1 MQQSRGFQPI
11 RVLLTA
17 WLVLLLGACSVSD
30 REQQLRQQI
39 RALQEAID
47 RRDVGDVEALLAD
60 DFVGNEGMDRRGA
73 RQLAAAVFLRHR
85 EVAARIGPVEVELRG
100 EGEAMAR
107 FTVIALIVEGRSTW
121 GSRGSDTL
129 HPREP
134 PDLRLALGA
143 PTVHRRPLRE
153 PLSGDR
159 LPLRRRSVHRV
170 EPLDHVRRAEA
181 LGAPLL
187 KLLHRA
193 LAPDG
198 LAERRL
204 RHAATTTQGGEPELE
219 RVLLICHST
228 SVNAHAN
235 PVNFLAQPRI
245 LGLTPGADSG
255 IPQSVGSPRQVSFR
269 FAQRGEGC

>member
-100 EGEAMAR
+100 QDDAVAR
-107 FTVIALIVEGRSTW
+107 FQVLATGGSGGLLPERGQAYQVETGWRLVDGEWKLI
-121 GSRGSDTL
+121 
-129 HPREP
+129 
-134 PDLRLALGA
+134 
-143 PTVHRRPLRE
+143 
-153 PLSGDR
+153 
-159 LPLRRRSVHRV
+159 
-170 EPLDHVRRAEA
+170 
-181 LGAPLL
+181 
-187 KLLHRA
+187 
-193 LAPDG
+193 
-198 LAERRL
+198 
-204 RHAATTTQGGEPELE
+204 
-219 RVLLICHST
+219 
-228 SVNAHAN
+228 NASW
-235 PVNFLAQPRI
+235 
-245 LGLTPGADSG
+245 TPNL
-255 IPQSVGSPRQVSFR
+255 
-269 FAQRGEGC
+269 